1 MASGT
6 YRLRFWGVRGTVAT
20 PAPDKLR
27 YGGNTPCASVQVSDD
42 EFLVLDCG
50 TGMRLLGAAIARARA
65 GKPTKINVFLS
76 HYHFDHVEGLSLFQ
90 PLYDPAT
97 TLVFHGF
104 ESDGRTIRQNL
115 ETLIAPPY
123 FPVRLGGAPSS
134 REYRNLDGSEIR
146 VGGLTVSWLPLSHPD
161 GSVAY
166 RIDHGGR
173 RVVFATDHEYGD
185 PAVDSALAEFA
196 KGAEYLIY
204 DATYMQAE
212 YETLRKGWGHSTW
225 FAAVQAAR
233 AAAAKTL
240 VLFHHHPE
248 HTDDQLDE
256 IERITRAELKT
267 ACVAR
272 EGMELEF

>member
-1 MASGT
+1 MSKE
-6 YRLRFWGVRGTVAT
+6 YRLKFWGVRGTVAT

-27 YGGNTPCASVQVSDD
+27 YGGNTPCAAVELADD
-42 EFLVLDCG
+42 EYLVLDCG
-50 TGMRLLGAAIARARA
+50 TGVRLLGTAIAKRRS
-65 GKPTKINVFLS
+65 GKPTRIHVFLS
-76 HYHFDHVEGLSLFQ
+76 HYHLDHLEGLSLFQ

-97 TLVFHGF
+97 TIVFHGF
-104 ESDGRTIRQNL
+104 AAEGRSAQSNL

-123 FPVRLGGAPSS
+123 FPLKFSGVPATVQFKDV
-134 REYRNLDGSEIR
+134 DGSTFQAGDLR
-146 VGGLTVSWLPLSHPD
+146 VDSMPLSHPD

-166 RIDHGGR
+166 RLSHGDR
-173 RVVFATDHEYGD
+173 RIIFATDHEYGD
-185 PAVDSALAEFA
+185 AAVDAALAEFSR
-196 KGAEYLIY
+196 GAEYLIY

-233 AAAAKTL
+233 ASGVGTL
-240 VLFHHHPE
+240 VMFHHHPE

-256 IERITRAELKT
+256 IERIARLELPN

-272 EGMELEF
+272 EGMELVF